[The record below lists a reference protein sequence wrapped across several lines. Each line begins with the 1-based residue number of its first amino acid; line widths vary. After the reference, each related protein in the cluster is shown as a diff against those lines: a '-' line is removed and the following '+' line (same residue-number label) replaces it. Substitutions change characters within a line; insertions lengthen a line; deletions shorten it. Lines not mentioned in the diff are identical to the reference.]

1 MQATAR
7 IKYLMMSPRK
17 VRRVVELVKGKP
29 LEEAITILKFTNKAA
44 ATPLLKTI
52 QSAAANA
59 LAEEGTSKLK
69 AEDLT
74 ITRIQVD
81 EGPRA
86 KRVRF
91 RAMGRVYRYK
101 HRFTHLTVVVG
112 GEPREEAPAKK
123 KQPRVKKTAKKA
135 DGAAKTKG
143 KKAAEKKS
151 TAKKSTAKKTRTTK
165 TTKTTKTAKTAEK
178 KTTKAKTTD
187 KKAATKK
194 STAKPKTSKKSA
206 KAKSDEDK
214 GEK

>member
-1 MQATAR
+1 MQATAK

-59 LAEEGTSKLK
+59 LSEEGTSRLK

-74 ITRIQVD
+74 IARIQVD

-101 HRFTHLTVVVG
+101 HRFTHLTVVVE
-112 GEPREEAPAKK
+112 GEPGEEAPAKK
-123 KQPRVKKTAKKA
+123 RRPRIRKTIKKSER
-135 DGAAKTKG
+135 AAKTKA
-143 KKAAEKKS
+143 KKPAAKKKT
-151 TAKKSTAKKTRTTK
+151 TAKKTTAKKTTAKKTRTTK
-165 TTKTTKTAKTAEK
+165 TADK
-178 KTTKAKTTD
+178 KTTKAKTTE

-194 STAKPKTSKKSA
+194 SAAKPKTGKKPA
-206 KAKSDEDK
+206 KAKGDADK

>member
-17 VRRVVELVKGKP
+17 VRRVVELIKGKP
-29 LEEAITILKFTNKAA
+29 IEEAITILKFTNKAA

-69 AEDLT
+69 AEDLK
-74 ITRIQVD
+74 ISRIQVD

-101 HRFTHLTVVVG
+101 HRFTHLTVVVE
-112 GEPREEAPAKK
+112 GEPREETSAKK
-123 KQPRVKKTAKKA
+123 KLPRIRKTTKKAAGTTKAKDKKAATKKTTSKKATAKKTTTKKTAGKKTAK
-135 DGAAKTKG
+135 
-143 KKAAEKKS
+143 
-151 TAKKSTAKKTRTTK
+151 
-165 TTKTTKTAKTAEK
+165 
-178 KTTKAKTTD
+178 TKATD

-194 STAKPKTSKKSA
+194 SAAKPKTGRKSA
-206 KAKSDEDK
+206 KTSDAKKK

>member
-1 MQATAR
+1 MQATAK

-29 LEEAITILKFTNKAA
+29 IEEAITILKFTNKAA

-59 LAEEGTSKLK
+59 LAEEGTSRLK
-69 AEDLT
+69 AEDLS
-74 ITRIQVD
+74 IARIQVD

-101 HRFTHLTVVVG
+101 HRFTHLTVVVE

-123 KQPRVKKTAKKA
+123 RRPRIRKTTKKA
-135 DGAAKTKG
+135 DGAAKTK
-143 KKAAEKKS
+143 
-151 TAKKSTAKKTRTTK
+151 AKKTAAKKTGKTAAKKTRTTK
-165 TTKTTKTAKTAEK
+165 TADK
-178 KTTKAKTTD
+178 KTTKAKTTG
-187 KKAATKK
+187 KKTATGK
-194 STAKPKTSKKSA
+194 SAAKPKTGKKSA
-206 KAKSDEDK
+206 KASGAEDK

>member
-1 MQATAR
+1 MQATAK

-17 VRRVVELVKGKP
+17 VRRVVELIKGKP

-59 LAEEGTSKLK
+59 LSEEGTSRLK
-69 AEDLT
+69 AEDLS
-74 ITRIQVD
+74 IARIQVD

-101 HRFTHLTVVVG
+101 HRFTHLTVVVE
-112 GEPREEAPAKK
+112 GEPHEESPAKK
-123 KQPRVKKTAKKA
+123 KRPRIRKTAKKA
-135 DGAAKTKG
+135 DGAAKTKE
-143 KKAAEKKS
+143 KKA
-151 TAKKSTAKKTRTTK
+151 TAKKPTAKKTRTTK
-165 TTKTTKTAKTAEK
+165 TAAK
-178 KTTKAKTTD
+178 KTTKAKTTE

-194 STAKPKTSKKSA
+194 TAAKPKTAKKST
-206 KAKSDEDK
+206 KASGDADK

>member
-17 VRRVVELVKGKP
+17 VRRVVELIKGKP
-29 LEEAITILKFTNKAA
+29 IEEAITILKFTNKAA

-69 AEDLT
+69 AEDLK
-74 ITRIQVD
+74 ISRIQVD
-81 EGPRA
+81 EGPLA

-101 HRFTHLTVVVG
+101 HRFTHLTVVVE
-112 GEPREEAPAKK
+112 GEPREETTAKK
-123 KQPRVKKTAKKA
+123 KRPRIRKTTKKAAGTAKAKDKKAVTKKTATKKATTKKATAKKTTTKKTAGKKTAK
-135 DGAAKTKG
+135 T
-143 KKAAEKKS
+143 
-151 TAKKSTAKKTRTTK
+151 
-165 TTKTTKTAKTAEK
+165 
-178 KTTKAKTTD
+178 KTTD
-187 KKAATKK
+187 KKVATKK
-194 STAKPKTSKKSA
+194 SAAKPKTGRKSA
-206 KAKSDEDK
+206 KTSDAKKK

>member
-1 MQATAR
+1 
-7 IKYLMMSPRK
+7 MMSPRK
-17 VRRVVELVKGKP
+17 VRRVVELIKGKP

-59 LAEEGTSKLK
+59 LSEEGTSRLK
-69 AEDLT
+69 AEDLS
-74 ITRIQVD
+74 IARIQVD

-101 HRFTHLTVVVG
+101 HRFTHLTVVVE

-123 KQPRVKKTAKKA
+123 KRTRAAKPAKKA
-135 DGAAKTKG
+135 EGAAKGTKATKATKE
-143 KKAAEKKS
+143 KKAP
-151 TAKKSTAKKTRTTK
+151 AKKSAAKKTRTTK
-165 TTKTTKTAKTAEK
+165 KTAEK

-194 STAKPKTSKKSA
+194 SAAKPKTAKKTA
-206 KAKSDEDK
+206 KAKSADDK
-214 GEK
+214 GDK

>member
-1 MQATAR
+1 MQATAK

-44 ATPLLKTI
+44 AMPLLKTI

-59 LAEEGTSKLK
+59 LAEEGTSRLK
-69 AEDLT
+69 AEDLS
-74 ITRIQVD
+74 ISRIQVD

-101 HRFTHLTVVVG
+101 HRFTHLTVVVE
-112 GEPREEAPAKK
+112 GEPHEETPAKK
-123 KQPRVKKTAKKA
+123 KRPRIRKTTKKA
-135 DGAAKTKG
+135 DSATKTREKKVAAKK
-143 KKAAEKKS
+143 
-151 TAKKSTAKKTRTTK
+151 
-165 TTKTTKTAKTAEK
+165 KTAEK
-178 KTTKAKTTD
+178 KTRQTKAADKKTIKAKTTG

-194 STAKPKTSKKSA
+194 SAAKPKTGKKSA
-206 KAKSDEDK
+206 KASGAEDK

>member
-17 VRRVVELVKGKP
+17 VRRVVELIKGKP
-29 LEEAITILKFTNKAA
+29 IEEAITILKFTNKAA
-44 ATPLLKTI
+44 AMPLLKTI

-59 LAEEGTSKLK
+59 LAEEGTSRLK
-69 AEDLT
+69 AEDLS
-74 ITRIQVD
+74 IARIQVD

-101 HRFTHLTVVVG
+101 HRFTHLTVVVK
-112 GEPREEAPAKK
+112 GEPREETPAKK
-123 KQPRVKKTAKKA
+123 KRPARKTTKKTA
-135 DGAAKTKG
+135 G
-143 KKAAEKKS
+143 
-151 TAKKSTAKKTRTTK
+151 
-165 TTKTTKTAKTAEK
+165 
-178 KTTKAKTTD
+178 TTKARE

-194 STAKPKTSKKSA
+194 TPAKKTKTKTKATEKKPAKAKTTTRKTAAKKSSGKPKTGKKSVRGS
-206 KAKSDEDK
+206 KAKDK